1 VRARTLVG
9 VGMLAL
15 AGCHSPVTEVVVVI
29 DTDLSTP
36 SEADT
41 LQLQITSATSDTTQT
56 FGGTLAR
63 QPLPTFPATI
73 GLVPGPGTPAPFSI
87 TATLSLTNPKEIV
100 AVRTA
105 TDVQFVQG
113 QTRTLVLTLLRAC
126 ACKGTNCP
134 SASTTPPCGD
144 LVAPTL
150 TPFDPHHI
158 PHVERADAGTSADGG
173 GDAAADA
180 TKPRDAAADRAV
192 EAVADAPRD
201 VSVEVAPDA
210 PSTDVAQEVPARF
223 PLGHT
228 CGQASQCQEDF
239 CVDGVCCESK
249 CACGTCGA
257 DGTCA
262 PVAMGKDPRGACG
275 PYTCDGNGACLTTC
289 PQQYGD
295 CAAPCAPGAFC
306 DGHGNCMESQAVAEN
321 FCVLGTCTCMAGL
334 TCQPQDAA
342 LAGVCR

>member
-9 VGMLAL
+9 FGLLAL

-36 SEADT
+36 AEADT
-41 LQLQITSATSDTTQT
+41 LQLQITGGTVDSTQT
-56 FGGTLAR
+56 FGPLAKN
-63 QPLPTFPATI
+63 PLPTFPATI
-73 GLVPGPGTPAPFSI
+73 GLVPGPGPLAPFSI
-87 TATLSLTNPKEIV
+87 TATLLRTSPQEIV

-113 QTRTLVLTLLRAC
+113 QTRALVLTLLRAC
-126 ACKGTNCP
+126 ACMGTNCP
-134 SASTTPPCGD
+134 TPTTTPPCGD

-150 TPFDPHHI
+150 ASFDPNHI
-158 PHVERADAGTSADGG
+158 PHGSSTDGSAPGDGGADAAL
-173 GDAAADA
+173 DA
-180 TKPRDAAADRAV
+180 TMPRDTAVDRAV
-192 EAVADAPRD
+192 EAVEDAPRD

-210 PSTDVAQEVPARF
+210 PSADVAPEAPARF

-228 CGQASQCQEDF
+228 CGQASQCQDDF

-289 PQQYGD
+289 PQQFGD
-295 CAAPCAPGAFC
+295 CSAPCAPGAFC
-306 DGHGNCMESQAVAEN
+306 DGSGNCMASAAVAGN